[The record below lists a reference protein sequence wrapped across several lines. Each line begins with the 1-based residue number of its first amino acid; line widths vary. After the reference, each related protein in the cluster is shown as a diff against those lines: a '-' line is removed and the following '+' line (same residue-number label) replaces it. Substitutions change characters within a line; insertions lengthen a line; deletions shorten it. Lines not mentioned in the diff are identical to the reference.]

1 MVSNIKDRIIKFSKK
16 QFSAFVQMCEKTDKK
31 RRAALLLVILSA
43 AIILPSFP
51 FSTLTLA
58 YEVKLEDEVVG
69 YVATEK
75 EADKATALAN
85 KKVAGNV
92 EEKVETTV
100 KVVANDDIVDA
111 NTISKK
117 IIKSDAVTDGYG
129 IYADGV
135 CVAGA
140 KDKKTLED
148 ALEQYKLDCLIGTRA
163 DVIVFK
169 EQIEIKECVT
179 TDTNTN
185 EKDIVK
191 ALKKSLTKQL
201 GFYQTKLVTTKHKTI
216 KRNDSSIY
224 KGTTRTSVYGKN
236 GKAIQKSVVLY
247 DQNDKKVDTIVLS
260 KEVLQKKTDAVVLV
274 GTKELP
280 KVTAKGRYL
289 WPVPSYSYVSSEYGY
304 RSGRLHKGIDIIAPY
319 GVDILAAANGTV
331 TRASWYES
339 YGYCIDIKHADGNT
353 TRYAHCSSLNV
364 AVGEQVVM
372 GQVIGFVGSTGRSTA
387 NHLHFEVVSGG
398 SYINP
403 RSYITE

>member
-140 KDKKTLED
+140 KDKKALED

-163 DVIVFK
+163 DVIVFA

-185 EKDIVK
+185 EKYIVK

-201 GFYQTKLVTTKHKTI
+201 GFYQTKLVTTKYKTI

-289 WPVPSYSYVSSEYGY
+289 WPVPSYSYVSSEYGQ
-304 RSGRLHKGIDIIAPY
+304 RHGRLHKGIDIIAPY

>member
-43 AIILPSFP
+43 SIILPSFP

-140 KDKKTLED
+140 KNKKVLED

-163 DVIVFK
+163 DVIVFA

-201 GFYQTKLVTTKHKTI
+201 GFYQTKLVTTKFKTI

-280 KVTAKGRYL
+280 
-289 WPVPSYSYVSSEYGY
+289 
-304 RSGRLHKGIDIIAPY
+304 
-319 GVDILAAANGTV
+319 
-331 TRASWYES
+331 
-339 YGYCIDIKHADGNT
+339 
-353 TRYAHCSSLNV
+353 
-364 AVGEQVVM
+364 
-372 GQVIGFVGSTGRSTA
+372 
-387 NHLHFEVVSGG
+387 
-398 SYINP
+398 
-403 RSYITE
+403 